1 LTFHTA
7 TPAAAHGS
15 PLLSA
20 RDLAKSYGTRV
31 VLDGVGLDAAP
42 GQRIGLVGENG
53 SGKSTLLRL
62 LGGQEEPDAG
72 SVVRPPDTGF
82 LRQELPHAPE
92 TTLGEVLAE
101 ALAPSREIERRLTE
115 GAAALDA
122 APEDPDVLAAYG
134 EVLAEAE
141 RLDVWDADRRAELV
155 VAGLGLDALPAD
167 RPVGRMSGGQRGRL
181 GLAALL
187 VGRPRA
193 LLLDEPT
200 NHLDDRALEFLEG
213 YLRDLPGL
221 VVLASHD
228 RVFLDAVCTGLVD
241 LDPAVDG
248 PVLYGGAYSF
258 YLREKHLER
267 ARWEQRYHE
276 EQDTIKA
283 LREAVRGTARQ
294 VAHGRGPRDNEKM
307 GYDYKG
313 GRVDKQVSR
322 RVRNARA
329 RLEELERD
337 QVRKPPRPLA
347 FTAPFTSDPGQ
358 EGGTAVSVRD
368 LVVPGRLRV
377 DRLDVPEGGRL
388 LVTGPNG
395 AGKSTLLYAMGHRLR
410 PASGQALWR
419 RGATVAL
426 LEQDVV
432 FPDPAR
438 TARELYEGLNGSV
451 PGVPSLASLGLVAP
465 RDMDRPVGVLS
476 VGQRR
481 RLALAMLV
489 GRAPDVLLLDEPTNH
504 LSLTLA
510 EELEEALGTAPGA
523 VVVASHDRWLRRRW
537 SWAELRL
544 AEGRPVAHL
553 ESTT

>member
-1 LTFHTA
+1 MSFHTPMP
-7 TPAAAHGS
+7 TTAHGS

-20 RDLAKSYGTRV
+20 RDLAKAYGTRV
-31 VLDGVGLDAAP
+31 VLDGVSLDAAP

-62 LGGQEEPDAG
+62 LGGLEEPDAG
-72 SVVRPPDTGF
+72 SVVRPTDTGF

-92 TTLGEVLAE
+92 TTLGEVLDE
-101 ALAPSREIERRLTE
+101 ALAPSREVERRLTAA
-115 GAAALDA
+115 AAALDTS
-122 APEDPDVLAAYG
+122 PEDPGALAAYG
-134 EVLAEAE
+134 EVLTEAE
-141 RLDVWDADRRAELV
+141 RLDVWDAERRAELV
-155 VAGLGLDALPAD
+155 VAGLGLEPVGAD
-167 RPVGRMSGGQRGRL
+167 RPVGRMSGGQRARL
-181 GLAALL
+181 ALAALL
-187 VGRPRA
+187 IGRPRA

-213 YLRDLPGL
+213 YLRELPGL
-221 VVLASHD
+221 VVVAGHD

-248 PVLYGGAYSF
+248 PVSYGGAYSF
-258 YLREKHLER
+258 YLREKRLER
-267 ARWEQRYHE
+267 ERWEQRHHE

-294 VAHGRGPRDNEKM
+294 VAHGRAPRDNEKM

-337 QVRKPPRPLA
+337 QVRKPPRPLS
-347 FTAPFTSDPGQ
+347 FSAPLTGDRGQ
-358 EGGTAVSVRD
+358 EGGTAISVRD

-377 DRLDVPEGGRL
+377 DHLDVPHDGRL

-410 PASGQALWR
+410 PASGQAAWR

-432 FPDPAR
+432 FPEPER
-438 TARELYEGLNGSV
+438 TPRELYEGLNGTV
-451 PGVPSLASLGLVAP
+451 PGAPKLNTLGLVAP
-465 RDMDRPVGVLS
+465 RDQDRPVGVLS

-504 LSLTLA
+504 LSLALT

-537 SWAELRL
+537 PWAELRL
-544 AEGRPVAHL
+544 DGGRPVARV